1 MDTLIEA
8 IPTWALCYLFN
19 SDATGLTDEEIA
31 LIDQWYTE
39 NKVMGITT
47 ATEQEGEC
55 FPYIS
60 HSPAS
65 GLPAEVVHCH
75 GMVRCIQPVTADDY
89 LRINIGTYE
98 RN

>member
-39 NKVMGITT
+39 NKVMGILTSHTIRLSVFLPKWWT
-47 ATEQEGEC
+47 AT
-55 FPYIS
+55 
-60 HSPAS
+60 
-65 GLPAEVVHCH
+65 LW
-75 GMVRCIQPVTADDY
+75 
-89 LRINIGTYE
+89 
-98 RN
+98 

>member
-39 NKVMGITT
+39 NKVMGINYRNGTR
-47 ATEQEGEC
+47 GRM
-55 FPYIS
+55 FPLLLTLS
-60 HSPAS
+60 GFRSS
-65 GLPAEVVHCH
+65 CRSGGLPRY
-75 GMVRCIQPVTADDY
+75 GRLNTAGDC
-89 LRINIGTYE
+89 
-98 RN
+98 

>member
-47 ATEQEGEC
+47 ATEQEG
-55 FPYIS
+55 
-60 HSPAS
+60 
-65 GLPAEVVHCH
+65 
-75 GMVRCIQPVTADDY
+75 
-89 LRINIGTYE
+89 
-98 RN
+98 

>member
-39 NKVMGITT
+39 NRSWVSLPQRNKRENVSLTSHIFRLSVFQPKWWT
-47 ATEQEGEC
+47 AT
-55 FPYIS
+55 
-60 HSPAS
+60 
-65 GLPAEVVHCH
+65 
-75 GMVRCIQPVTADDY
+75 
-89 LRINIGTYE
+89 
-98 RN
+98 

>member
-1 MDTLIEA
+1 MDTPIEA

-47 ATEQEGEC
+47 ATEQEGLSGFRTSC
-55 FPYIS
+55 RS
-60 HSPAS
+60 G
-65 GLPAEVVHCH
+65 GLPRY
-75 GMVRCIQPVTADDY
+75 GRLNTAGDC
-89 LRINIGTYE
+89 
-98 RN
+98 

>member
-47 ATEQEGEC
+47 ATNKRENVSLT
-55 FPYIS
+55 S
-60 HSPAS
+60 HTILLS
-65 GLPAEVVHCH
+65 GFAQRW
-75 GMVRCIQPVTADDY
+75 MATSW
-89 LRINIGTYE
+89 
-98 RN
+98 

>member
-19 SDATGLTDEEIA
+19 SDATGLTEEEIA

-55 FPYIS
+55 FPYFSLTIRLS
-60 HSPAS
+60 DF
-65 GLPAEVVHCH
+65 LPKWW
-75 GMVRCIQPVTADDY
+75 TA
-89 LRINIGTYE
+89 TSW
-98 RN
+98 

>member
-47 ATEQEGEC
+47 ATEQKGEC
-55 FPYIS
+55 FLYFTLS
-60 HSPAS
+60 GFRTSCRS
-65 GLPAEVVHCH
+65 GGLPRY
-75 GMVRCIQPVTADDY
+75 GRLNTAGDC
-89 LRINIGTYE
+89 
-98 RN
+98 

>member
-47 ATEQEGEC
+47 ATDKRENVSLT
-55 FPYIS
+55 S
-60 HSPAS
+60 HIFRLSVF
-65 GLPAEVVHCH
+65 LPKWW
-75 GMVRCIQPVTADDY
+75 TA
-89 LRINIGTYE
+89 T
-98 RN
+98 

>member
-55 FPYIS
+55 FPYFS
-60 HSPAS
+60 LSGFRTS
-65 GLPAEVVHCH
+65 CRSGGLPRNGRLIAES
-75 GMVRCIQPVTADDY
+75 I
-89 LRINIGTYE
+89 RIIKSFTLKHRNI
-98 RN
+98 

>member
-55 FPYIS
+55 FP
-60 HSPAS
+60 
-65 GLPAEVVHCH
+65 
-75 GMVRCIQPVTADDY
+75 
-89 LRINIGTYE
+89 
-98 RN
+98 

>member
-55 FPYIS
+55 FPYFFRS
-60 HSPAS
+60 SCRS
-65 GLPAEVVHCH
+65 GGLPRY
-75 GMVRCIQPVTADDY
+75 GRLNTAGDY
-89 LRINIGTYE
+89 R
-98 RN
+98 

>member
-39 NKVMGITT
+39 IKSWVSLPQRNKRENVSITSHIFRLSDFLPKWWT
-47 ATEQEGEC
+47 AT
-55 FPYIS
+55 
-60 HSPAS
+60 
-65 GLPAEVVHCH
+65 LW
-75 GMVRCIQPVTADDY
+75 
-89 LRINIGTYE
+89 
-98 RN
+98 

>member
-8 IPTWALCYLFN
+8 ILTWALCYLFN

-55 FPYIS
+55 FPYFS
-60 HSPAS
+60 HCPAF
-65 GLPAEVVHCH
+65 GLPAEVVDCH
-75 GMVRCIQPVTADDY
+75 VMV
-89 LRINIGTYE
+89 G
-98 RN
+98 

>member
-55 FPYIS
+55 FLTSLTIRLS
-60 HSPAS
+60 VF
-65 GLPAEVVHCH
+65 LPKWW
-75 GMVRCIQPVTADDY
+75 TAM
-89 LRINIGTYE
+89 LW
-98 RN
+98 

>member
-1 MDTLIEA
+1 MNRSIEA

-55 FPYIS
+55 FPYFS
-60 HSPAS
+60 HCPAF
-65 GLPAEVVHCH
+65 GLPAGVN
-75 GMVRCIQPVTADDY
+75 P
-89 LRINIGTYE
+89 LRAIISPSFIKLAASAAVIKL
-98 RN
+98 

>member
-47 ATEQEGEC
+47 ARNKRENVSLT
-55 FPYIS
+55 S
-60 HSPAS
+60 HTIRLSDF
-65 GLPAEVVHCH
+65 LPKWWTATLWYAEYS
-75 GMVRCIQPVTADDY
+75 R
-89 LRINIGTYE
+89 
-98 RN
+98 